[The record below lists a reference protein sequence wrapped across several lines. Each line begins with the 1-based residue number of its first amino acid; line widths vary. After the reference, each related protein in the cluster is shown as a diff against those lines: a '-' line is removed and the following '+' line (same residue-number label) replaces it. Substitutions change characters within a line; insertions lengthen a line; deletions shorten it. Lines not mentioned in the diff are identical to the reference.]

1 MGSIFGTYICS
12 ISIPQMFAT
21 KAMTGNATSFRSYE
35 YSKILELRAVDAVL
49 DPANLQG
56 LDCLLRKIFFLD

>member
-1 MGSIFGTYICS
+1 
-12 ISIPQMFAT
+12 MFAT

-35 YSKILELRAVDAVL
+35 YSKILKLRAADAVL